1 MANYKLGH
9 INFEENRVEL
19 HNMLNLTGAEISY
32 NSLPAGAGVP
42 FVHAHKENEEIY
54 IVLDGKGLLFVDG
67 VETEIKKGD
76 CFRIDPKGQR
86 CLKAAADSALQYLCI
101 QTKANSL
108 EHFTMTDGVMSED
121 MAKPSWL

>member
-1 MANYKLGH
+1 MYNLANFQRFTKILQSFKNGQKARKIGVYK
-9 INFEENRVEL
+9 
-19 HNMLNLTGAEISY
+19 ISNY
-32 NSLPAGAGVP
+32 SQI
-42 FVHAHKENEEIY
+42 FVYVLSHKENEEIY

-86 CLKAAADSALQYLCI
+86 CLKAAADSVLQYLCI